1 MPLINCEIELNL
13 TCSKYYII
21 SEISRT
27 PEVGGGN
34 PAHATLTTREKFQ
47 MNNAKLYVQIF
58 ILSTNDNIKF
68 LENIKQGLKRKIS
81 WNKYRSKILTQ
92 SENNNL
98 DYLINQHLRTGRLFV
113 RSFKNSDDDHNFFY
127 FFLMSITCYL

>member
-13 TCSKYYII
+13 KCSKYYII
-21 SEISRT
+21 SEISRA

-34 PAHATLTTREKFQ
+34 PADVTLTTREKFQ
-47 MNNAKLYVQIF
+47 MNKLYVQIL

-81 WNKYRSKILTQ
+81 WNKCRSKIITQ
-92 SENNNL
+92 SKNNNL
-98 DYLINQHLRTGRLFV
+98 DYLINPTFR
-113 RSFKNSDDDHNFFY
+113 NW
-127 FFLMSITCYL
+127 

>member
-13 TCSKYYII
+13 KCSKYYII

-47 MNNAKLYVQIF
+47 MNNAKLYVQIL
-58 ILSTNDNIKF
+58 ILSTNDSIKF
-68 LENIKQGLKRKIS
+68 LENIKQGLKRKK
-81 WNKYRSKILTQ
+81 WNKYRSKIITQ
-92 SENNNL
+92 SKNTNL
-98 DYLINQHLRTGRLFV
+98 DYLINPTFR
-113 RSFKNSDDDHNFFY
+113 NW
-127 FFLMSITCYL
+127 